1 MKKNIIRIMTFALL
15 LVTMFTL
22 ASCSFKTPTVD
33 ESKATLEAAGYTV
46 EVMDGAAYCESEKNT
61 FNLTSG
67 ELDKYLYA
75 KKGDDEIYMFYFFS
89 SSQAEFNSSFINY
102 PGLLSGQSNEMIYY
116 ATKQAR
122 KDANL

>member
-1 MKKNIIRIMTFALL
+1 MKKNIFRIMTFALL
-15 LVTMFTL
+15 LVTLFTL
-22 ASCSFKTPTVD
+22 VSCSFKTPTVD

-46 EVMDGAAYCESEKNT
+46 EVKDGAAFCESEENT

-75 KKGDDEIYMFYFFS
+75 KKGDDEIHMFYFFTID
-89 SSQAEFNSSFINY
+89 QAEFNSSFMNY
-102 PGLLSGQSNEMIYY
+102 PDLLSGQSNEMIYF